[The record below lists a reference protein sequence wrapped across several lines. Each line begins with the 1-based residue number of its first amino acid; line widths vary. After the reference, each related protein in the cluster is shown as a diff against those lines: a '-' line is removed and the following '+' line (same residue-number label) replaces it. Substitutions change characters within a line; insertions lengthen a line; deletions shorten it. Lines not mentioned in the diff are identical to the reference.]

1 MILGTGIDLCEVARM
16 RRLYERFGERLLER
30 IFTSVERAE
39 LRRRRDPAQ
48 GMAVRWAAKEA
59 GSKALGTGFHQ
70 GVGWRD
76 FEVVHEASGR
86 PTLRVAGRA
95 AQIADQRWGRHRWHV
110 SLTHERDYACAVA
123 IAETGDEVSQ

>member
-30 IFTSVERAE
+30 IFTPVERAE
-39 LRRRRDPAQ
+39 LLRRRDPAQ

-59 GSKALGTGFHQ
+59 GTKALGTGFHQ

-95 AQIADQRWGRHRWHV
+95 AQIADQRWGSHRWHV

-123 IAETGDEVSQ
+123 IAETGEEVSR